1 MATVGIMG
9 GGAWGTALALA
20 AVRAGHDAVLW
31 LRDGDRAAAI
41 AAQRLSPG
49 RLPGIRLP
57 ETILVSSDLGA
68 LRAADPILL
77 AVPAQAIREACGR
90 LGDVERR
97 LVVCAKGIE
106 RSTGQRLSGVVAASC
121 PRAGVAVLSGPSFA
135 REVALE
141 LPTALA
147 LAAPT
152 LSAAAELADLLASRM
167 LRIYPTDDVAGVELG
182 GALKNVI
189 AIAAGVVMGRGLGEN
204 ARAAVVTRGLAEL
217 ARLARALGARPET
230 LMGLSGLGDLVL
242 TASSLTSR
250 NTAFGEALGRGE
262 PLARLTAPGAPLAEG
277 VWTAGAACALARRH
291 GVELPLSEAVRAVLA
306 GELPLEGAIEGLLAR
321 PVPGSE

>member
-1 MATVGIMG
+1 MG

-20 AVRAGHDAVLW
+20 AVRAGHEAILW
-31 LRDGDRAAAI
+31 MRSADQAAA
-41 AAQRLSPG
+41 AAREHENAL
-49 RLPGIRLP
+49 RLPGVRLP
-57 ETILVSSDLGA
+57 DAITVTSDIAVLET
-68 LRAADPILL
+68 ADPILL
-77 AVPAQAIREACGR
+77 VVPAQAIRWACGL
-90 LGDVERR
+90 LGDTDRR
-97 LVVCAKGIE
+97 LVICAKGIE
-106 RSTGQRLSGVVAASC
+106 RDTGRRLSDVVSEVC

-141 LPTALA
+141 LPTALTLA
-147 LAAPT
+147 SPTLAA
-152 LSAAAELADLLASRM
+152 AAALADLVTSRSF
-167 LRIYPTDDVAGVELG
+167 RVYPTDDMAGVEIG

-189 AIAAGVVMGRGLGEN
+189 AIAAGVVGGRGLGEN

-250 NTAFGEALGRGE
+250 NTAFGHALGQGQA
-262 PLARLTAPGAPLAEG
+262 LASLLAPGTPLAEG
-277 VWTAGAACALARRH
+277 VWTAGAACALARQK
-291 GVELPLSEAVRAVLA
+291 GVELPLSEAVRAVVA
-306 GELPLEGAIEGLLAR
+306 GEVPLEGAIEGLLAR